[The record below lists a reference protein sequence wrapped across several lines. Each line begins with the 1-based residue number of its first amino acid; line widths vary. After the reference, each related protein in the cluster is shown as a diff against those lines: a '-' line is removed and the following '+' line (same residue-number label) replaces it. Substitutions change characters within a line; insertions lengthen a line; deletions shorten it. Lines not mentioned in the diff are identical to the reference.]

1 MSRLFMRA
9 ALPAIVSIVMLGVA
23 RESASQ
29 ARAAGP
35 EAFRRSQAES
45 LRFKKEARRGF
56 GAEFQMHSLDKCAP
70 AQCRCTRIEKRT
82 ILVPVWLTEC
92 RRIPATEI
100 RQEEREREFVVYKD
114 VPEVVQKTRTV
125 TVMEK
130 VVRPRQKSTRS

>member
-9 ALPAIVSIVMLGVA
+9 ALTAIVSIVMLGVA

-35 EAFRRSQAES
+35 EAFRRSKAES
-45 LRFKKEARRGF
+45 LRFKKEPRRGF
-56 GAEFQMHSLDKCAP
+56 GAEFLISPLDKCLSAP
-70 AQCRCTRIEKRT
+70 CPCTRIEKRT

-100 RQEEREREFVVYKD
+100 RHEEREREFVVYKD

-125 TVMEK
+125 TVMER
-130 VVRPRQKSTRS
+130 VVRPRKKSTRS